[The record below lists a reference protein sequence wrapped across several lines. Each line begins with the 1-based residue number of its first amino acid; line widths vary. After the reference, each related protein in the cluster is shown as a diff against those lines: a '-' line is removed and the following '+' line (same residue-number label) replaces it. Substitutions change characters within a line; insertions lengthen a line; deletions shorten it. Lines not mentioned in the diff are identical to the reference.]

1 MVEVRDFKTVAG
13 GLPPE
18 FRRYA
23 KMVPAAL
30 GALVVVIVLF
40 TSFITVAQDEVAVIQ
55 RFGLYNRTVTSGLH
69 WKLPF
74 GIESATKVRV
84 EFVYEE
90 EFGTSTVTRDRRGS
104 SRAAAGPRKDIATSQ
119 MLTGDLNIA
128 DVEWIVQFKI
138 QDPYLYLFK
147 VRDVRETLRNVAE
160 SVTRRIVGDRSVHE
174 VVTVG
179 RAEIATRVEQEMQAI
194 LDQYE
199 TGLAITTV
207 QLKDVNPPAP
217 VQPSFNEVN
226 EARQEKERT
235 TNEAREAYNKAI
247 PEAKGTALRAVSEAE
262 GYAIDRVNRANGDA
276 QRFTALLREYRRA
289 PEVTR
294 KRLYLEAMA
303 EILPT
308 ITNKYVIDERMRGIL
323 PLLDLGG
330 AGVGMKKREGGG
342 KE

>member
-1 MVEVRDFKTVAG
+1 MVEVRTFKTVAG

-23 KMVPAAL
+23 AMVPAAI

-40 TSFITVAQDEVAVIQ
+40 TSVITVAQDEVAVIQ

-90 EFGTSTVTRDRRGS
+90 VFGTATLKRDRRGGGK
-104 SRAAAGPRKDIATSQ
+104 AAKDIATSQ

-138 QDPYLYLFK
+138 QDPYLFLFK
-147 VRDVRETLRNVAE
+147 VRDVRGTLRNVAE

-179 RAEIATRVEQEMQAI
+179 RAEIATLVEQEMQEI

-199 TGLAITTV
+199 TGLSITTV

-217 VQPSFNEVN
+217 VQPCFNEVN

-294 KRLYLEAMA
+294 KRLYMEAMA
-303 EILPT
+303 DILPS
-308 ITNKYVIDERMRGIL
+308 IPRKYVIDERMRGIL

-330 AGVGMKKREGGG
+330 GGIGTKKREGGG